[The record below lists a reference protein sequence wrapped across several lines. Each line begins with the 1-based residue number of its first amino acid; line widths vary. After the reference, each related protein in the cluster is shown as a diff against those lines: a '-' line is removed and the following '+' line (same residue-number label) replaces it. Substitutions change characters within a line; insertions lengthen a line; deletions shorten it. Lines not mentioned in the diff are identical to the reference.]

1 MARYNTDGSSALAP
15 DDPYN
20 DMEGAE
26 IRPNFRV
33 IDGGKSNNS
42 KPNSTSNRNN
52 LKVID
57 GGKSPNQSR
66 DLLRNSEESAL
77 SGKEQLTESAES
89 GLSGGGLFTGKG
101 KDNNSKKGKAKGKLK
116 TKIAGALIV
125 AMLTGGGVFL
135 GTTNSMLGP
144 AIEALFTEQTDTQY
158 ASANRRSVRLMRYAV
173 EGDEVIKTN
182 KWTGA
187 KKYGKMSKSFKKK
200 LANNGITVE
209 GSGKSAKL
217 VFTQDVTDS
226 NGKVTTVTKDVPA
239 DDFAKAIN
247 SDVDFR
253 EAFQTARRGR
263 VATFFDDAA
272 TAVLKRLGIS
282 RNLFE
287 KYKRTSDA
295 EVNTK
300 TFRETMTGEFDGG
313 ESSAR
318 QKGTNEYTEKN
329 EAGEDVT
336 KREPIDADES
346 AKHSNTSVADAETK
360 AKNML
365 DGVANKFTAVG
376 SFTCTITRVMS
387 MISVMVAANEIYQS
401 INYFMGLTEN
411 VSKMKAGKGE
421 ESAINEVM
429 NFLSTSSTTETNK
442 YSKLTITDTGGD
454 TGTVSGGKNIVKQ
467 TGAPLQSN
475 GMQMILANAD
485 KSNEENQLFSLER
498 LNNASSSPETESKCN
513 AADSVSAVVSISTTI
528 ATLGTA
534 AIASTI
540 WSFVKGAVTSVAISV
555 ALSFIVP
562 TIAKALFTNAFET
575 ATGIPAGALFAKG
588 GSAANTRLGRN
599 ASGQSLSSKE
609 AAVAYN
615 KMNQEV
621 IALDAEID
629 RKTLSPFDITNKN
642 TFLGSIAYSLLPVT
656 TSSNVT
662 NLSSLLSVAGKSLG
676 SLMSNGVS
684 AAGEDT
690 SYMTKFGICT
700 TLALIGAEGDNYCNP
715 VTSTDIS
722 TIDMDP
728 NDEKYQEV
736 IAAEMVDG
744 SCDDEGNGCKI
755 SLTGDLAKYISYCAN
770 RDSPFGVV
778 DQNILGALTTSD
790 GLASFRGIVGAIPLV
805 GDGLDLVD
813 AAQNEVNMPWATGER
828 CGNTEKNADFWNN
841 QGRYYQRFIED
852 TRLLEQFGAF
862 EGGES
867 ALSVFNR
874 EYEEAHPVENESYVA
889 YMSRISGL
897 LPENVETTL
906 AFIEYFEYLNE
917 YDPTERIAMTD
928 HPSIVETS
936 DVVIA
941 RATSESR
948 LVETSPQTVQYI
960 LAIFQPKVVY
970 TDIRNR
976 NFAA

>member
-20 DMEGAE
+20 NMEGAE
-26 IRPNFRV
+26 IRPNFQV

-42 KPNSTSNRNN
+42 KPSSNSSSNRNN
-52 LKVID
+52 LRVID
-57 GGKSPNQSR
+57 GGKFPNQSR
-66 DLLRNSEESAL
+66 DLLRSSEESAL
-77 SGKEQLTESAES
+77 SDKEQLTQSEGAEK
-89 GLSGGGLFTGKG
+89 GGLYTGKG
-101 KDNNSKKGKAKGKLK
+101 KNNSKTKKGKGKLK
-116 TKIAGALIV
+116 TKIAGVMIV
-125 AMLTGGGVFL
+125 ALLTGGGVFL

-158 ASANRRSVRLMRYAV
+158 ASANKRSARLMRYAV
-173 EGDEVIKTN
+173 QGDEVIKTN
-182 KWTGA
+182 TWTGA

-200 LANNGITVE
+200 LANNGITIE
-209 GSGKSAKL
+209 GKGKNAKL
-217 VFTQDVTDS
+217 VYTHEVIDS
-226 NGKVTTVTKDVPA
+226 NGNTKTVTKDIPA
-239 DDFAKAIN
+239 DDFVKTIN
-247 SDVDFR
+247 SDADFR
-253 EAFQTARRGR
+253 ESFQTARRGR

-272 TAVLKRLGIS
+272 TAILKRLGIS
-282 RNLFE
+282 RNLFD
-287 KYKRTSDA
+287 KFKRSSDS
-295 EVNTK
+295 EVDTK
-300 TFRETMTGEFDGG
+300 KFRETMSEKFDGG
-313 ESSAR
+313 ESNAR

-329 EAGEDVT
+329 EDGEDVT
-336 KREPIDADES
+336 KQKPIDADES
-346 AKHSNTSVADAETK
+346 AKHSNSSVGDAEVK

-365 DGVANKFTAVG
+365 SGVADKFASVG

-401 INYFMGLTEN
+401 INYFMGFTEN
-411 VSKMKAGKGE
+411 ISKMKAGKGD

-429 NFLSTSSTTETNK
+429 NFLSTSSPTETNK
-442 YSKLTITDTGGD
+442 YGKLTITDTGNN

-513 AADSVSAVVSISTTI
+513 AVDGVSAVVSISTTI
-528 ATLGTA
+528 ATLGTS

-540 WSFVKGAVTSVAISV
+540 WSFVKGAVASVAISA

-575 ATGIPAGALFAKG
+575 ATGIPAGALFTKG
-588 GSAANTRLGRN
+588 ASAANTRLGRN
-599 ASGQSLSSKE
+599 ASGQSLSSEE

-629 RKTLSPFDITNKN
+629 HKNLSPFDITNKN

-656 TSSNVT
+656 TSSNTT
-662 NLSSLLSVAGKSLG
+662 NLSSLLSVTGKSLG
-676 SLMSNGVS
+676 SLMGHGVS
-684 AAGEDT
+684 AAGKDT
-690 SYMTKFGICT
+690 TYMTKFGNCQ
-700 TLALIGAEGDNYCNP
+700 TLDSIGAEGDNYCNP
-715 VTSTDIS
+715 VTSTDVS

-736 IAAEMVDG
+736 IANEMISGSGNDDG
-744 SCDDEGNGCKI
+744 DGWKI
-755 SLTGDLAKYISYCAN
+755 DPNKDLAKYIAYCAN

-778 DQNILGALTTSD
+778 DQNILGELATGD
-790 GLASFRGIVGAIPLV
+790 GLGSFRGIVGAIPLV
-805 GDGLDLVD
+805 GDTLDLINAVE
-813 AAQNEVNMPWATGER
+813 NEANKSWATGEK
-828 CGNTEKNADFWNN
+828 CGNTDKNADFWKKK
-841 QGRYYQRFIED
+841 GKYYQRFIED
-852 TRLLEQFGAF
+852 TRLLEQFGAY
-862 EGGES
+862 EGSES
-867 ALSVFNR
+867 PLAAFNR
-874 EYEEAHPVENESYVA
+874 EYEETHPVEDESYVA

-897 LPENVETTL
+897 SPENVETTL

-928 HPSIVETS
+928 HPSTVETS
-936 DVVIA
+936 EAVIA
-941 RATSESR
+941 RAAN
-948 LVETSPQTVQYI
+948 ETQTVKAPAQTVHYI
-960 LAIFQPKVVY
+960 LAIFQPKVIY